1 MTSILP
7 LNTGKMVA
15 PRLNY
20 FEMPNTQMDQTDSKP
35 PSKLLDVQSIF
46 PPLISSYKSDPDFQ
60 DHTSPSSSEYLIN
73 QRIHLSETSSQLGS
87 QLAQPEP
94 VLHKTFSPTKSEP
107 TSRSLDA
114 PFLHLSHIATNP
126 DSKPTE
132 GRIEASHT
140 KEAVTSDLG

>member
-7 LNTGKMVA
+7 LNTGKTVA

-46 PPLISSYKSDPDFQ
+46 PPLTSSDKNDS

-94 VLHKTFSPTKSEP
+94 VLPKRFSPTKSEP

-126 DSKPTE
+126 DTKPTE

>member
-7 LNTGKMVA
+7 LNTGITVA
-15 PRLNY
+15 QRLNF

-46 PPLISSYKSDPDFQ
+46 PPLTSSNESDPQ
-60 DHTSPSSSEYLIN
+60 DYTSPSSSECLIN

-94 VLHKTFSPTKSEP
+94 VLHKRFSPTKSEP

-132 GRIEASHT
+132 GRIEESHR

>member
-7 LNTGKMVA
+7 LNTGITVA

-20 FEMPNTQMDQTDSKP
+20 FEMPNTEMDQTDSKP

-46 PPLISSYKSDPDFQ
+46 PPFTSSNESDPQ

-73 QRIHLSETSSQLGS
+73 KRIHLSETSSQLGS

-94 VLHKTFSPTKSEP
+94 VLHKRFSPTKSEP

-114 PFLHLSHIATNP
+114 PFLHLSQIATNP
-126 DSKPTE
+126 DTKPTE
-132 GRIEASHT
+132 GRIETSHT

>member
-7 LNTGKMVA
+7 LNTGITVA
-15 PRLNY
+15 PRQNY

-35 PSKLLDVQSIF
+35 PRKLLDVQSIF
-46 PPLISSYKSDPDFQ
+46 SPLTSSNKSDPQ

-73 QRIHLSETSSQLGS
+73 QRINLSETSSQLGS

-94 VLHKTFSPTKSEP
+94 VLHKRFSPTKSEP

-114 PFLHLSHIATNP
+114 PFLHFSHVATNP

-140 KEAVTSDLG
+140 KEAVTNDLG

>member
-7 LNTGKMVA
+7 LNTGKTVA

-46 PPLISSYKSDPDFQ
+46 PPLTSSYKSDPDFQ
-60 DHTSPSSSEYLIN
+60 DHTSPSSSAYLIN
-73 QRIHLSETSSQLGS
+73 QRINLSETSSQLGS

-94 VLHKTFSPTKSEP
+94 VLHKRFSHTKSEP
-107 TSRSLDA
+107 TCRSLDA

>member
-7 LNTGKMVA
+7 FNTGKTVA
-15 PRLNY
+15 PGLNY
-20 FEMPNTQMDQTDSKP
+20 FEMPNTQMDQTDSK
-35 PSKLLDVQSIF
+35 S
-46 PPLISSYKSDPDFQ
+46 PLTSSNKNDH

-94 VLHKTFSPTKSEP
+94 VLHKIFSPTKSEP

-126 DSKPTE
+126 DTKPTE
-132 GRIEASHT
+132 GRIEASYT

>member
-1 MTSILP
+1 MTSILS
-7 LNTGKMVA
+7 LNTGIKVA

-35 PSKLLDVQSIF
+35 PSKLLDIQSIF
-46 PPLISSYKSDPDFQ
+46 PPLTSSNESDPQ
-60 DHTSPSSSEYLIN
+60 DHTSLSSSEYLIN

-94 VLHKTFSPTKSEP
+94 VLHKRFSPIKSES

-126 DSKPTE
+126 DSKPTD